1 MTSHPLHSVLFVCL
15 GNICRSPLAEGVFRS
30 VLAAG
35 RKGNGVLID
44 SAGTNGYHTGELPDK
59 RSIVVASRHGIDIS
73 AQRCRQ
79 LTADDFTR
87 FDLIIG
93 MDRENIATI
102 KARRPSL
109 ATAEVGMFYELGL
122 GDSIQIPD
130 PYYGTSVD
138 FERVYR
144 LILEASKG
152 LSARFG

>member
-1 MTSHPLHSVLFVCL
+1 MTPHPVHSVLFVCL

-30 VLAAG
+30 VLAAE

-44 SAGTNGYHTGELPDK
+44 SAGTNGYHTGELPDQ
-59 RSIVVASRHGIDIS
+59 RSIAVASRHGIDIS

-79 LTADDFTR
+79 LTADDYTR

-109 ATAEVGMFYELGL
+109 ATAEVGMFYELSL
-122 GDSIQIPD
+122 GSAIQIPD

-144 LILEASKG
+144 MVLAASKG
-152 LSARFG
+152 LSAWF

>member
-1 MTSHPLHSVLFVCL
+1 MKLSPLNSILFVCL

-30 VLAAG
+30 VLATEG
-35 RKGNGVLID
+35 KGDGILID
-44 SAGTNGYHTGELPDK
+44 SAGTNGYHTGESPDE
-59 RSIVVASRHGIDIS
+59 RSIAVASRHGIDIS
-73 AQRCRQ
+73 FQRCRQ

-87 FDLIIG
+87 FDLIVG

-109 ATAEVGMFYELGL
+109 ATAEVGMFFELAL
-122 GDSIQIPD
+122 GDFVQIPD

-144 LILEASKG
+144 MILAASKG
-152 LSARFG
+152 LSARF

>member
-30 VLAAG
+30 VLVAEG
-35 RKGNGVLID
+35 KGNGVLID
-44 SAGTNGYHTGELPDK
+44 SAGTNGYHTGELPDE
-59 RSIVVASRHGIDIS
+59 RSIAVASRHGIDIS

-93 MDRENIATI
+93 MDREDVATI
-102 KARRPSL
+102 KMRRPSV
-109 ATAEVGMFYELGL
+109 ATAEVGMFYELAL
-122 GDSIQIPD
+122 GDATQIPD
-130 PYYGTSVD
+130 PYYGTNVD

-144 LILEASKG
+144 MILAASKG

>member
-30 VLAAG
+30 VLAAE

-44 SAGTNGYHTGELPDK
+44 SAGTNGYHTGELPDQ
-59 RSIVVASRHGIDIS
+59 RSIAVASRHGIDIS

-79 LTADDFTR
+79 LIADDFTR

-102 KARRPSL
+102 KARRPSF
-109 ATAEVGMFYELGL
+109 ATAEVGMFYELAL
-122 GDSIQIPD
+122 GDAVQIPD
-130 PYYGTSVD
+130 PYYGTNVD

-144 LILEASKG
+144 MILAASKG

>member
-30 VLAAG
+30 VLAAEG
-35 RKGNGVLID
+35 KGNGVLID
-44 SAGTNGYHTGELPDK
+44 SAGTNGYHTGELPDE
-59 RSIVVASRHGIDIS
+59 RSIAVASRHGIDIS

-87 FDLIIG
+87 FDLIVG

-102 KARRPSL
+102 KARRASL
-109 ATAEVGMFYELGL
+109 ATAEVGMFYKFAL
-122 GDSIQIPD
+122 GDAIQIPD

-144 LILEASKG
+144 MILAASKG
-152 LSARFG
+152 LSARF